1 MVQTFQILGIVHI
14 GVAALIVA
22 GYVLSLSASRPSGLM
37 VWSARAQLLLGL
49 VLVGLAEGGKVM
61 TLNNGWVA
69 IKLLV
74 ALGVVA
80 CCEIA
85 ATRSRKGT
93 PAPMLLHIA
102 LSLTVINILVAYT
115 MR

>member
-1 MVQTFQILGIVHI
+1 MDTAFKVLGIVHI

-22 GYVLSLSASRPSGLM
+22 GYVLSLSAQRIHPLM
-37 VWSARAQLLLGL
+37 VWAARVQLLLGL

-61 TLNNGWVA
+61 TLDHGWVGA
-69 IKLLV
+69 KLVV

-85 ATRSRKGT
+85 AAKQRKGE
-93 PAPMLLHIA
+93 AKPMLMHAA
-102 LSLTVINILVAYT
+102 LALTLVNIVVAYAF
-115 MR
+115 